1 MKKTLLFYSCIFALL
16 FASCAKQK
24 SCYEIT
30 LTVQGQSET
39 MYVYAEESEADAQA
53 TEMMNRFLALGLP
66 KDAMKVDIRKLDK
79 SESDCTKESVTPS
92 EQNPEIKRTVKP
104 AASFEIQ
111 IEGINPDG
119 FSPEYNGIRGIC
131 GHFPASFTRVLED
144 GHSSHEL
151 YQLRILSDKVSMDYG
166 MAPDAWRDEFVHDNS
181 YVGARIICLTPSDK
195 TVDHLTESE
204 KTNIR
209 GWLEV
214 YAQGSPD
221 GPFTL
226 KKTCT
231 WKFRLGRDSTYTYVD
246 EIVETYQNAQ
256 ECIDGILNHD
266 ASNPIFQSLY
276 YYDAQKDEFI
286 LQDRTSWNLK

>member
-1 MKKTLLFYSCIFALL
+1 MKRTILFYSCIIALV

-79 SESDCTKESVTPS
+79 SESDCTKESVTPL
-92 EQNPEIKRTVKP
+92 EPDPEIKRTVKP
-104 AASFEIQ
+104 AASFEMQ
-111 IEGINPDG
+111 IVGINPDG

-131 GHFPASFTRVLED
+131 NHFPASFTRVLED

-166 MAPDAWRDEFVHDNS
+166 MSPDAWRDEFVHDNS

-209 GWLEV
+209 EWLEV

-231 WKFRLGRDSTYTYVD
+231 WKFRIGRDSTYTHVD
-246 EIVETYQNAQ
+246 EIVETYQNTQ
-256 ECIDGILNHD
+256 ECIDAILNHD

-286 LQDRTSWNLK
+286 LQDRTSWNLR

>member
-79 SESDCTKESVTPS
+79 SESDCTKESITPS

-104 AASFEIQ
+104 TASYEMRVQ
-111 IEGINPDG
+111 GINPEGYTDDG
-119 FSPEYNGIRGIC
+119 VTYLC
-131 GHFPASFTRVLED
+131 SFFDYSCCFVEND
-144 GHSSHEL
+144 GHTASPL
-151 YQLRILSDKVSMDYG
+151 YAQHGMNMIVGWNLSVS
-166 MAPDAWRDEFVHDNS
+166 DNS
-181 YVGARIICLTPSDK
+181 YVGGRIICLNPSQ
-195 TVDHLTESE
+195 TEIMDHLTPEMKEQMQSGLGYLFE
-204 KTNIR
+204 GT
-209 GWLEV
+209 
-214 YAQGSPD
+214 PD

-286 LQDRTSWNLK
+286 LKDRTSWNLK